1 MNLMVL
7 VNQICLIIKIYSC
20 PKFLV
25 DTHENKYNLTYYT
38 KHPNVVAGN
47 EKARFQVYDNAD
59 KSKIYAT
66 NFDKFAEL
74 VFKDCGLK
82 VYCYNEI
89 AKRQAKQATVVR
101 TNKPSVAKNTR
112 QNDLGNLLGRF
123 LSRVRYAAYQ
133 FGAAIGM

>member
-1 MNLMVL
+1 M
-7 VNQICLIIKIYSC
+7 
-20 PKFLV
+20 

-59 KSKIYAT
+59 KSKIDAT
-66 NFDKFAEL
+66 NFDKVAEL